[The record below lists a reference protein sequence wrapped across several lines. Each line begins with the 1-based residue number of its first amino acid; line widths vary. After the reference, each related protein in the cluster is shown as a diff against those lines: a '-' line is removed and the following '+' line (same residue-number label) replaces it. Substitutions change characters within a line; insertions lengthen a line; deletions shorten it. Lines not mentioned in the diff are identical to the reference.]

1 MKNQKKGILAMMI
14 SVLVFAIDIC
24 FMVVPQINRMLEPPP
39 AAIVLGIW
47 LAGVNLMALSVD
59 FLEIAS
65 RYVERKNKKF
75 I

>member
-1 MKNQKKGILAMMI
+1 MKNQKKGILAMI
-14 SVLVFAIDIC
+14 SVLVFVIDIC
-24 FMVVPQINRMLEPPP
+24 FIMVPQINQMLEPQA

>member
-1 MKNQKKGILAMMI
+1 MKGILAMI
-14 SVLVFAIDIC
+14 SILVFAIDIC
-24 FMVVPQINRMLEPPP
+24 FVMVPQINQMLEPPA

-59 FLEIAS
+59 FLKIAS
-65 RYVERKNKKF
+65 RYVEKNKKF

>member
-1 MKNQKKGILAMMI
+1 MKGILAMAI
-14 SVLVFAIDIC
+14 SILVFAIDIC
-24 FMVVPQINRMLEPPP
+24 FIVVPQINQMLEPSA

-59 FLEIAS
+59 FLGIVS
-65 RYVERKNKKF
+65 RYIEKNKKF

>member
-1 MKNQKKGILAMMI
+1 MKGILAMMI

-24 FMVVPQINRMLEPPP
+24 FVMVPQINQMLEPPA

-59 FLEIAS
+59 FIGIVS
-65 RYVERKNKKF
+65 RHIEKNKKL

>member
-1 MKNQKKGILAMMI
+1 MKGILAMAI
-14 SVLVFAIDIC
+14 SILVFTIDIC
-24 FMVVPQINRMLEPPP
+24 FVMVPQINQMLEPPA

-59 FLEIAS
+59 FLKIAS
-65 RYVERKNKKF
+65 RYIEKNKKF

>member
-1 MKNQKKGILAMMI
+1 MKGILAMMI
-14 SVLVFAIDIC
+14 SILVFAIDIC
-24 FMVVPQINRMLEPPP
+24 FMMVPQINQMLEPSA

-59 FLEIAS
+59 FLKIVS
-65 RYVERKNKKF
+65 RYVEKNKKF

>member
-1 MKNQKKGILAMMI
+1 MKGILAMI
-14 SVLVFAIDIC
+14 SILVFTIDIC
-24 FMVVPQINRMLEPPP
+24 FVMVPQINQMLEPPA

-59 FLEIAS
+59 FLKIAS
-65 RYVERKNKKF
+65 RYIEKNKKF

>member
-1 MKNQKKGILAMMI
+1 MKGILTMMI
-14 SVLVFAIDIC
+14 SILVFIIDIC
-24 FMVVPQINRMLEPPP
+24 FVMVPQINQMLEPQA

-47 LAGVNLMALSVD
+47 LAGVNLIALSVD
-59 FLEIAS
+59 FLEIVS

>member
-1 MKNQKKGILAMMI
+1 MVI

-24 FMVVPQINRMLEPPP
+24 FVMVPQINQMLEPSA

-59 FLEIAS
+59 FLEIVS
-65 RYVERKNKKF
+65 RYIEKNKKF

>member
-1 MKNQKKGILAMMI
+1 MKGILAMVI
-14 SVLVFAIDIC
+14 SILVFAIDIC
-24 FMVVPQINRMLEPPP
+24 FIVVPQINQMLEPQA

-59 FLEIAS
+59 FLKIAS
-65 RYVERKNKKF
+65 RYIEKNKKF

>member
-1 MKNQKKGILAMMI
+1 MMI
-14 SVLVFAIDIC
+14 SILVFTIDIC
-24 FMVVPQINRMLEPPP
+24 FIVVPQINQMLEPQA

-47 LAGVNLMALSVD
+47 LAGINLMALSVD

-65 RYVERKNKKF
+65 RYIEKNKKF

>member
-1 MKNQKKGILAMMI
+1 MI
-14 SVLVFAIDIC
+14 SVLVFIIDIC
-24 FMVVPQINRMLEPPP
+24 FIVVPQINQMLEPPV

-59 FLEIAS
+59 FLGIVS
-65 RYVERKNKKF
+65 RYVERKKF

>member
-1 MKNQKKGILAMMI
+1 MI
-14 SVLVFAIDIC
+14 SVLVFVIDIC
-24 FMVVPQINRMLEPPP
+24 FIAVPQINQMLEPQA

-59 FLEIAS
+59 FLGIVS
-65 RYVERKNKKF
+65 RYIEKNKKF

>member
-1 MKNQKKGILAMMI
+1 MKGILAMMI

-24 FMVVPQINRMLEPPP
+24 FVMVPQINQMLEPPA

-59 FLEIAS
+59 FLKIAS
-65 RYVERKNKKF
+65 RYIEKNKKF

>member
-1 MKNQKKGILAMMI
+1 MKNRKKGILAMMI

-24 FMVVPQINRMLEPPP
+24 FAMVPQINQMLEPPA

-59 FLEIAS
+59 FLKIAS
-65 RYVERKNKKF
+65 RYIEKNKKF

>member
-1 MKNQKKGILAMMI
+1 MKGILTMI
-14 SVLVFAIDIC
+14 NSVLVFIIDIC
-24 FMVVPQINRMLEPPP
+24 FIMVPQINQMLEPQA

-59 FLEIAS
+59 FLGIAS
-65 RYVERKNKKF
+65 RYVEKNKKF

>member
-1 MKNQKKGILAMMI
+1 MKGILAMI
-14 SVLVFAIDIC
+14 SRLVFAIDIC
-24 FMVVPQINRMLEPPP
+24 FVMVPQINQMLEPPA

-59 FLEIAS
+59 FIEIAS
-65 RYVERKNKKF
+65 RYIEKNKKF

>member
-1 MKNQKKGILAMMI
+1 MI

-24 FMVVPQINRMLEPPP
+24 FVMVPQINQMLEPQA

-65 RYVERKNKKF
+65 RYIEKNKKF

>member
-1 MKNQKKGILAMMI
+1 MKGILAMAI
-14 SVLVFAIDIC
+14 SILVFAIDIC
-24 FMVVPQINRMLEPPP
+24 FAMVPQINQMLEPPA

-59 FLEIAS
+59 FLKIVS
-65 RYVERKNKKF
+65 RYIEKNKKF

>member
-1 MKNQKKGILAMMI
+1 MMI
-14 SVLVFAIDIC
+14 SVLVFIIDIC
-24 FMVVPQINRMLEPPP
+24 FVVVPQINQMLEPQA

-59 FLEIAS
+59 FLKIAS
-65 RYVERKNKKF
+65 RYIEKNKKF

>member
-1 MKNQKKGILAMMI
+1 MKGILAMVI

-24 FMVVPQINRMLEPPP
+24 FIVVPQINQMLEPPA

-59 FLEIAS
+59 FLKIAS
-65 RYVERKNKKF
+65 KYVEKNKKF

>member
-1 MKNQKKGILAMMI
+1 MKGILTMMI
-14 SVLVFAIDIC
+14 SILVFAIDIC
-24 FMVVPQINRMLEPPP
+24 FVMVPQINQMLEPPA

-59 FLEIAS
+59 FLEIVS

>member
-1 MKNQKKGILAMMI
+1 MMI
-14 SVLVFAIDIC
+14 SILVFAIDIC
-24 FMVVPQINRMLEPPP
+24 FIVVPQINQMLEPQA

-59 FLEIAS
+59 FLKIAS
-65 RYVERKNKKF
+65 RYIEKNKKF